1 MYAWY
6 FGLLKIDVLPVMQ
19 IAGHSPGVERWSK
32 VEEAFKQ
39 HANLRGS
46 PFLNLHVMLSFR
58 HDRANELAA
67 KVALAEEIIK
77 VYTCM
82 HL

>member
-1 MYAWY
+1 MY
-6 FGLLKIDVLPVMQ
+6 LNCIPVMQ

-39 HANLRGS
+39 HATLRGS
-46 PFLNLHVMLSFR
+46 PFLDLHVMLSFC
-58 HDRANELAA
+58 HDRANEPTA

-77 VYTCM
+77 VYPCIYP
-82 HL
+82 